1 MIKKILSD
9 SGNQIV
15 MLLIFLGLGF
25 ILMLFFSLR
34 TLRSVKNIN
43 TLYENIVDISNNT
56 VELKDKTEYFFI
68 FKHSDKFYETNTD
81 ESVEDVYMLRYRL
94 QETLN
99 TIKNNNY
106 TDKSLSD
113 SYIKKCNDILQKTN
127 KIFYE
132 LITVTTEIGNK
143 KYGLINRLN
152 FNEKRVIQ
160 LFGSDINF
168 TNEFLELIHLKE
180 LFFQTQNPEI
190 KDKFILYSEKL
201 LNQLQ
206 QVFNATDESGSK
218 LLVDVFAD
226 YVNTFK
232 LYIEAQNKI
241 GTDFQYG
248 LKYELKNSLSEMVSE
263 NSNLLSAYKNK
274 VSDLYSNLI
283 VRFIIFI
290 ILTLIILALV
300 IYVLIKFFTKNFIT
314 IEQQSQII
322 SFSGKKQNFIFTV
335 QNYFKELIDQ
345 ISILESDMKTKKNS
359 IERLINEDFDN
370 MPAYSEKDS
379 LGKAIFD
386 LHKKLKEDKQQFV
399 EKSDKQKTEDKKN
412 TGIALFG
419 RILRR
424 HVGNISTLTEEL
436 ISELVHFT
444 GSEIGGIYV
453 REKKGDEFILN
464 LRASYAYNEKK
475 MIQKEIQFGEG
486 LVGTCAVDK
495 STLFIDKTDE
505 NYIKIISGF
514 GHSKPSSILISPIVV
529 ENEVF
534 GVIELAS
541 LKLYNQDDIDFIE
554 LFAEDI
560 AYTLSYLLAS
570 ENR

>member
-1 MIKKILSD
+1 
-9 SGNQIV
+9 
-15 MLLIFLGLGF
+15 
-25 ILMLFFSLR
+25 
-34 TLRSVKNIN
+34 
-43 TLYENIVDISNNT
+43 
-56 VELKDKTEYFFI
+56 
-68 FKHSDKFYETNTD
+68 
-81 ESVEDVYMLRYRL
+81 
-94 QETLN
+94 
-99 TIKNNNY
+99 
-106 TDKSLSD
+106 
-113 SYIKKCNDILQKTN
+113 
-127 KIFYE
+127 
-132 LITVTTEIGNK
+132 
-143 KYGLINRLN
+143 
-152 FNEKRVIQ
+152 
-160 LFGSDINF
+160 
-168 TNEFLELIHLKE
+168 LKE
-180 LFFQTQNPEI
+180 
-190 KDKFILYSEKL
+190 
-201 LNQLQ
+201 
-206 QVFNATDESGSK
+206 G
-218 LLVDVFAD
+218 
-226 YVNTFK
+226 
-232 LYIEAQNKI
+232 
-241 GTDFQYG
+241 
-248 LKYELKNSLSEMVSE
+248 
-263 NSNLLSAYKNK
+263 
-274 VSDLYSNLI
+274 
-283 VRFIIFI
+283 
-290 ILTLIILALV
+290 
-300 IYVLIKFFTKNFIT
+300 
-314 IEQQSQII
+314 
-322 SFSGKKQNFIFTV
+322 
-335 QNYFKELIDQ
+335 
-345 ISILESDMKTKKNS
+345 
-359 IERLINEDFDN
+359 
-370 MPAYSEKDS
+370 
-379 LGKAIFD
+379 
-386 LHKKLKEDKQQFV
+386 KQQFE